1 MNTLQPMGL
10 FHEPETAQEIVDWIE
25 RLPGSD
31 RPYAMTVFGMTW
43 NLCAKLTAIKAD
55 NEEDVAE

>member
-1 MNTLQPMGL
+1 MGL